1 MSIEINRQ
9 EKKGAPDKD
18 MFNVKAPQFEQVGN
32 ISEPWEQNVGKADE
46 AENGGK
52 IQIRECPVFYTKAF
66 RFCPIRGPRHT

>member
-32 ISEPWEQNVGKADE
+32 ISEP
-46 AENGGK
+46 
-52 IQIRECPVFYTKAF
+52 
-66 RFCPIRGPRHT
+66 